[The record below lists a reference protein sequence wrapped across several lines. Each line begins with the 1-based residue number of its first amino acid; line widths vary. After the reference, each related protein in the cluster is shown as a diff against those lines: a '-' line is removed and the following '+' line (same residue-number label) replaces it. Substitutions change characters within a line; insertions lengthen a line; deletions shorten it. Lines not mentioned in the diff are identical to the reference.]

1 MSLRL
6 PNLLATC
13 IGRLT
18 AFFLLHNSFG
28 AMPDVA
34 IDALAV
40 NTLREYDRG
49 LANGV
54 MFGGAA
60 IGTAVGGAGVSWLR
74 QSHELPLIRCDDFE
88 APSKSGR
95 DPARTLI
102 NIQLRPTFSGAE
114 QHRYASLAP
123 LPPRLSLGRGISHR
137 IRRTCGFNAMPGT

>member
-6 PNLLATC
+6 PNLLATR

-40 NTLREYDRG
+40 NTLREDDRG

-60 IGTAVGGAGVSWLR
+60 IGTAVGGAGVLLLIPAIGLKGGFVFVAACIAAVTVVIV
-74 QSHELPLIRCDDFE
+74 LPLRE
-88 APSKSGR
+88 WPR
-95 DPARTLI
+95 RWP
-102 NIQLRPTFSGAE
+102 SGAS
-114 QHRYASLAP
+114 RAR
-123 LPPRLSLGRGISHR
+123 PRRCAR
-137 IRRTCGFNAMPGT
+137 

>member
-60 IGTAVGGAGVSWLR
+60 IGTAVGGAGAWPRSVGGRTPSNTQSWPSAATTRRLDRFRALR
-74 QSHELPLIRCDDFE
+74 LGIAACKAL
-88 APSKSGR
+88 
-95 DPARTLI
+95 
-102 NIQLRPTFSGAE
+102 
-114 QHRYASLAP
+114 YAV
-123 LPPRLSLGRGISHR
+123 GEVMVW
-137 IRRTCGFNAMPGT
+137 C